1 MVAHSRVPPGPVSG
15 FLESLMVSVCEKTA
29 LPRGARLKIHEK
41 RAFKRDVPSPLLG
54 STPTEG
60 RIESRGLVGGM
71 KLLRASG
78 VVPRVLGCTW
88 GARAY
93 RLLHLLV
100 RINERRQRAEI
111 LALVCHLF
119 LSLALVL
126 FAVARGRTQLG
137 LELLA
142 LIAHLDQVILRAFR
156 VLSVLNRARA

>member
-15 FLESLMVSVCEKTA
+15 FLESLLVSVCEKTA

-100 RINERRQRAEI
+100 NEGGHCRRRKRFRESGKDSAKFQKVTRHLMTRIAAPLNTGK
-111 LALVCHLF
+111 
-119 LSLALVL
+119 
-126 FAVARGRTQLG
+126 RGIR
-137 LELLA
+137 
-142 LIAHLDQVILRAFR
+142 
-156 VLSVLNRARA
+156 